1 MTRIT
6 RRSAVLSQ
14 MLRTFACSTPWFV
27 NYQHQ
32 WLLSADFTKWFV
44 FRDQSSL
51 NGWRGW
57 VLEVLGGYHIL
68 FRSKRRGIKYKSF
81 SLTLLL
87 LFRNPL
93 QSTSMWCL
101 RPILQKIT
109 KRVSTEQ
116 ELTISWWRI
125 EECSGLSYL
134 RQHDLL
140 YCEFCRLLFLS
151 SDPAH

>member
-1 MTRIT
+1 MWLKKIT
-6 RRSAVLSQ
+6 ILGFNENYKTFCCFVANASYLRMLHTMICELSTS
-14 MLRTFACSTPWFV
+14 MASFCRFHEMICI
-27 NYQHQ
+27 
-32 WLLSADFTKWFV
+32 
-44 FRDQSSL
+44 RDQSSL

-68 FRSKRRGIKYKSF
+68 FRGKRRGIKYKSF

-116 ELTISWWRI
+116 ELMISWWRI

-134 RQHDLL
+134 R
-140 YCEFCRLLFLS
+140 
-151 SDPAH
+151 